1 MCLCVQ
7 QRRLYSPSR
16 MELFSKVKILRYF
29 FIFLASSFFY
39 HTGESMK
46 PDDPAYVSA
55 FNQIIKGA
63 TCRTITPKTGQL
75 YKNRFDGDCSRAF
88 AALTSIGLNVC
99 TGWRG
104 AACRRMSNT
113 WECSAL
119 VPVSRGME
127 ITRTLDS
134 CGPNLPPPR
143 DPRLRCFTGAGQ
155 TSGTRK
161 RRHSPPALP
170 VGSSKITRFNP
181 GPPSAHQASGSS
193 LPPGVPPYTE
203 GFSVGSSS
211 SSIPPFSQRATS
223 SFDVTQITRLGISRD
238 DLQSFANPS
247 HVAQPT
253 RLGTGGP
260 SGVSGQVQS
269 QGRGQSYSLGQEI
282 NQLPKSFECDKCDKK
297 YVNKESLTRHM
308 EYHTGQTICPFC
320 TNGKRYGTKDALR
333 SHIRSKHPK
342 EWSAPPQK

>member
-1 MCLCVQ
+1 
-7 QRRLYSPSR
+7 
-16 MELFSKVKILRYF
+16 
-29 FIFLASSFFY
+29 
-39 HTGESMK
+39 MK

-269 QGRGQSYSLGQEI
+269 QGRGQSYSLGQGNLLYAVILFNFSRFPQFYAFFFFLDFSELI
-282 NQLPKSFECDKCDKK
+282 EFPQEQCYSMVKP
-297 YVNKESLTRHM
+297 LTSSQFDTL
-308 EYHTGQTICPFC
+308 ETCCHTLFF
-320 TNGKRYGTKDALR
+320 KFL
-333 SHIRSKHPK
+333 
-342 EWSAPPQK
+342 